1 MSFFMIHAVVLYEQS
16 INFMIHTVVL
26 YEQSIIFM
34 IHTVVLYEQSINFM
48 TLHFF
53 QWFFYIY
60 TFVYRALQVF

>member
-1 MSFFMIHAVVLYEQS
+1 
-16 INFMIHTVVL
+16 MIHTVVL

-60 TFVYRALQVF
+60 TFVYRAL